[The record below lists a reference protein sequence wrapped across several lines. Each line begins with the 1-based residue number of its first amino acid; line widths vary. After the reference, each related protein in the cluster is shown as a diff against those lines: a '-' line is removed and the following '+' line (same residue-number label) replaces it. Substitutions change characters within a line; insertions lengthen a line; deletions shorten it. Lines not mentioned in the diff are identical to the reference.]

1 MSLECSSVTVRIGMN
16 LDVYNKRYSMKV
28 DFSKVMIQH
37 TFEGDMVAIDL
48 RRPLANSIHQTT
60 GDIGFDEFAK
70 ALYFSD
76 GEIDVPEEYVEQIKL
91 VVKKTFLASIQ
102 RAVNDLLDGVNK

>member
-1 MSLECSSVTVRIGMN
+1 MGNMRI
-16 LDVYNKRYSMKV
+16 

-37 TFEGDMVAIDL
+37 TFEGEPVVVDI
-48 RRPLANSIHQTT
+48 RKQLANRIHQTT

-76 GEIDVPEEYVEQIKL
+76 GEIDVPEEYVEQIKA
-91 VVKKTFLASIQ
+91 VVKNTFLASVQ
-102 RAVNDLLDGVNK
+102 KAVNDLLAG